1 MSETIANNS
10 AASVVACSSNDRGP
24 CIFAAVAAVRDSA
37 GEGAAP
43 AAAVRLIRAELASG
57 YARYRA
63 IAAKRLRDCN
73 AADEVVQAFALKAL
87 ERAGQLRDPQAVHG
101 WLRRLFDTTLID
113 FCRRRT
119 TRGQREVAF
128 DLDHH
133 DRADETIAD
142 LAPDPAKTVIAT
154 LARLKP
160 EYAETIYRLD
170 LLDQPKQA
178 VADQLGI
185 TVNNL
190 AVRAHRARRALRDA
204 LEAMPISGIATGRTP
219 AFARVYA

>member
-1 MSETIANNS
+1 MSVTIANS
-10 AASVVACSSNDRGP
+10 SVAPAVAPSSNDRNP
-24 CIFAAVAAVRDSA
+24 CVFMARDPAGETAVAAASL
-37 GEGAAP
+37 
-43 AAAVRLIRAELASG
+43 RLIRAELASS

-63 IAAKRLRDCN
+63 MAAKRLRDGN
-73 AADEVVQAFALKAL
+73 AADDVVQAFALKAL

-119 TRGQREVAF
+119 TRGQREIAF

-154 LARLKP
+154 LAQLKP

-204 LEAMPISGIATGRTP
+204 LEAMPISGIATGRAP
-219 AFARVYA
+219 AFARAYA